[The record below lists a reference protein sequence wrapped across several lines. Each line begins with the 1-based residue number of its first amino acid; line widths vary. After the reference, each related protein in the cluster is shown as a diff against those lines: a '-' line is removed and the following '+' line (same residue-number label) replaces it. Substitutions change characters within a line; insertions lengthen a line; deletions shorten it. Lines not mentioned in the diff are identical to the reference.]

1 MSAAFLR
8 SVHLPPMARSSA
20 STAMAALRPARP
32 ARSSWRLSALALLG
46 AAVGQTPCPNGCSSH
61 GVCFNGT
68 CTCEAMWKTG
78 PMWPAI
84 AGQAAGWPMPRA
96 A

>member
-1 MSAAFLR
+1 
-8 SVHLPPMARSSA
+8 MARSSA
-20 STAMAALRPARP
+20 RARLAALPPSRP

-68 CTCEAMWKTG
+68 CTCETTSQWK
-78 PMWPAI
+78 PRPNV
-84 AGQAAGWPMPRA
+84 AGQRGPSG
-96 A
+96 